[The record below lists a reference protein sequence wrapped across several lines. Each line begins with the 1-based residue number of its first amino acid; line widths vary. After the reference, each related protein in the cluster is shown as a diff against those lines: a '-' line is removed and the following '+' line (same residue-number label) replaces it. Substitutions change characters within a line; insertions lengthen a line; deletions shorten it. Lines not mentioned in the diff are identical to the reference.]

1 MNILLNLRLVDFLSA
16 IFLVQNK
23 LMLKHDLNF
32 LVHKNV
38 ILQNMA
44 DILFG
49 KKYLK
54 YKI

>member
-1 MNILLNLRLVDFLSA
+1 MNILLNLCLIDFLSP

-32 LVHKNV
+32 LVYKNL
-38 ILQNMA
+38 ILQSMV
-44 DILFG
+44 DILYG

-54 YKI
+54 YKN